1 MYFTIFQIVKVSGE
15 PTPETDCL
23 WFSGFTIIQSF
34 ITISSAYFIDDD
46 HLIAHYVIHIFALAA
61 VMLYYFWEI
70 KPPQNGV
77 CKFFKLQFAVRYATF
92 FNHSFKNQI
101 G

>member
-1 MYFTIFQIVKVSGE
+1 MSRPSVNQHLRRNVFGLVFFFALHAVFTG
-15 PTPETDCL
+15 
-23 WFSGFTIIQSF
+23 FSANS
-34 ITISSAYFIDDD
+34 IDDD
-46 HLIAHYVIHIFALAA
+46 HHIAHYVIHISAFA
-61 VMLYYFWEI
+61 VIVLYYFWVF
-70 KPPQNGV
+70 KPLQNSV